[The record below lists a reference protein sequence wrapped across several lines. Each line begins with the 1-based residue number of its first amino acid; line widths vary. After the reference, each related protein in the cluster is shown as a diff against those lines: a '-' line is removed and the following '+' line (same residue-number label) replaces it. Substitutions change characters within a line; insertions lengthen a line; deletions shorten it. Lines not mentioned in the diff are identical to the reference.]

1 MKLFIR
7 ESNIGESAQDEL
19 YRIAEYELLPET
31 QLYKISERCT
41 IDEDTFDF
49 TQTGTVWGGY
59 ICYDIY
65 MEWTAEYLPKI
76 ERFYRNFTRDDDIDF
91 PLNVGY
97 DGKMKLDEFKIY
109 FNIHVDGERVTV
121 DIADIEVPRPK
132 DLERVFDLDA
142 LCDAIKEI
150 AENAA
155 NYIHSK
161 IGGYYEYDDMDES
174 SCRTKI
180 HKTKIRES
188 DLNTTIR
195 NAVGDL
201 TKGID
206 FKRTDIG
213 QIKRVIKNR
222 LDDLVSDIVSEYN
235 VPEETARKLTKS
247 VEASLNDFIG
257 NMTSLRNKYS
267 SSVSSKGTGLKT
279 TLQSFYTSAFPSDD
293 LGLDIDSRATFED
306 LLFAL
311 DDGDVNKVYALCA
324 NDSIV
329 RERLFTELANI
340 LNVDYDV
347 IYDKFVG

>member
-1 MKLFIR
+1 MVKKLRIY
-7 ESNIGESAQDEL
+7 ESNVSESANDEL
-19 YRIAEYELLPET
+19 YRIAERELLPQT
-31 QLYKISERCT
+31 KLYKISNYCT

-49 TQTGTVWGGY
+49 TQTGTAWGGY

-65 MEWTAEYLPKI
+65 VEKSY
-76 ERFYRNFTRDDDIDF
+76 FDDD
-91 PLNVGY
+91 LGNV
-97 DGKMKLDEFKIY
+97 D
-109 FNIHVDGERVTV
+109 
-121 DIADIEVPRPK
+121 
-132 DLERVFDLDA
+132 DLDDIGE
-142 LCDAIKEI
+142 LTICINFHVNGEKVTYEI
-150 AENAA
+150 ANIEDITDVGKLSEIRIMCNNLKGFAEDAA

-174 SCRTKI
+174 SSRTKK
-180 HKTKIRES
+180 HKTQIREN

-201 TKGID
+201 TRGID
-206 FKRTDIG
+206 FQRTDIG

-247 VEASLNDFIG
+247 VEASLNDFIN

-267 SSVSSKGTGLKT
+267 SSVSSNGTGLKA
-279 TLQSFYTSAFPSDD
+279 TLQSFYTNAFPSDE
-293 LGLDIDSRATFED
+293 LGLDIDSYATFED

-311 DDGDVNKVYALCA
+311 DDGDVNKVYKLCA
-324 NDSIV
+324 NDSVV

-347 IYDKFVG
+347 IYDKFFR